1 MVLVPQSVNFAS
13 PIMIGIYLTELIV
26 MIILHNTFDDEKS
39 DKNKES
45 VFCYIHGNYVLRQ
58 SINFL
63 TVILIEGLY
72 SLTKGLV
79 HFEGPYQTFV

>member
-1 MVLVPQSVNFAS
+1 MGCV
-13 PIMIGIYLTELIV
+13 YLTELIT
-26 MIILHNTFDDEKS
+26 MIILYSTFNDPKS
-39 DKNKES
+39 DTSKGS
-45 VFCYIHGNYVLRQ
+45 VFCYIHKNYVLRQ

-63 TVILIEGLY
+63 TVILIEALY